1 MDYPLL
7 LGIFPQVLLDGII
20 LGFMYALIALGYTMV
35 YGVLEFINFAHS
47 EIFITGAF
55 VGVEILLGL
64 KGAGLLDALPWVL
77 VLVLILA
84 AGMAIS
90 GGLAVLVERVAY
102 RPLRAAPR
110 LIPLISAIGVSFFL
124 QDAIRLVESIWN
136 NAFNLVYPTMEP
148 LNHRFELT
156 ATIDVSVKSLVVIVA
171 ALIMLWGLHVLV
183 NRTKIGTAM
192 RAVAEDQ
199 GAASLMGIN
208 VNQIISL
215 TFVIGGAMGGAA
227 GVLFGVQYG
236 LINPY
241 SGFIPGLKAFTAA
254 VLGGL
259 GNIPGAMVGG
269 LVLGLLEAFAA
280 SYLSLLTGSALAV
293 ATFPRSVLVFLL
305 FQGSLLF
312 VYRARIPERLR
323 WSLLPA
329 ALLVLMPVIGYFNS
343 YYLEVATQVGI
354 FVALALG
361 LNIVVGL
368 AGLLDLGYV
377 AFFAVGA
384 YSWAI
389 FGSPHANVIFGG
401 GFPLAGWWFYVF
413 LLVGLAVAAT
423 TGILLGLPVLRLH
436 GDYLAIVTLGF
447 GEVIRVLANNLDKPI
462 NFTNGPKGITPISR
476 PPTPFGLPYGEYFY
490 FLALLIVV
498 AVVIVNRRLENSH
511 IGRAWEA
518 IREDELAARAM
529 GVPLV
534 RMKLMAFACGAS
546 FAGVMGVLFSA
557 KQVFI
562 NPESFTFLESI
573 GVLAM
578 VILGGMGSIPGAIV
592 GATIVTVLNL
602 QVLKGFSLWLN
613 ELKNA
618 GVTVL
623 GYSLADLPTQ
633 FEPAKDERM
642 FFGVILVLMMI
653 FRPQGIF
660 PARRRQ
666 HELGG

>member
-1 MDYPLL
+1 V
-7 LGIFPQVLLDGII
+7 IRS
-20 LGFMYALIALGYTMV
+20 LIAV
-35 YGVLEFINFAHS
+35 
-47 EIFITGAF
+47 
-55 VGVEILLGL
+55 
-64 KGAGLLDALPWVL
+64 
-77 VLVLILA
+77 
-84 AGMAIS
+84 
-90 GGLAVLVERVAY
+90 
-102 RPLRAAPR
+102 
-110 LIPLISAIGVSFFL
+110 
-124 QDAIRLVESIWN
+124 
-136 NAFNLVYPTMEP
+136 
-148 LNHRFELT
+148 
-156 ATIDVSVKSLVVIVA
+156 
-171 ALIMLWGLHVLV
+171 
-183 NRTKIGTAM
+183 
-192 RAVAEDQ
+192 
-199 GAASLMGIN
+199 
-208 VNQIISL
+208 
-215 TFVIGGAMGGAA
+215 
-227 GVLFGVQYG
+227 
-236 LINPY
+236 
-241 SGFIPGLKAFTAA
+241 
-254 VLGGL
+254 
-259 GNIPGAMVGG
+259 G
-269 LVLGLLEAFAA
+269 LVGL
-280 SYLSLLTGSALAV
+280 SALAV

-305 FQGSLLF
+305 FQGSLLYVF
-312 VYRARIPERLR
+312 KARLSEPLR
-323 WSLLPA
+323 WSLLA
-329 ALLVLMPVIGYFNS
+329 ISLLVLMPTIGYFNS

-389 FGSPHANVIFGG
+389 LGSPHANVIFGG
-401 GFPLAGWWFYVF
+401 ETFPLAGWWFYVF
-413 LLVGLAVAAT
+413 LFVGLSTAAI

-476 PPTPFGLPYGEYFY
+476 PPTPFGIPYGEFFY

-498 AVVIVNRRLENSH
+498 AVIVVNRRLEDSH

-529 GVPLV
+529 GVSLV

-592 GATIVTVLNL
+592 GATVVTVLNL

-618 GVTVL
+618 GVTIF

-633 FEPAKDERM
+633 FEPAKYERM
-642 FFGVILVLMMI
+642 VFGIILVLMMI

-666 HELGG
+666 RELAH